1 MNTRQA
7 DGWTR
12 RRFLGGLTV
21 AGTVGLL
28 SLHPRGV
35 TAEPPPETTRL
46 TLAQTTSLCQAPQY
60 IADAL
65 LHGEGFTEVRYV
77 KDARQDYARAL
88 AAGEVD
94 LTMLFVGPLLLR
106 LDAGAPVILLGGGH
120 IGCLEL
126 FVTARVRTIRD
137 LKGKTV
143 AVTAHGSAPH
153 VFLASI
159 MAYIGLDPRQD
170 IHLVTH
176 APDEAVRLLEAG
188 QVDAYITSPHW
199 AQELRARQVG
209 RVLVNSSTDRPWSQY
224 FCCMLAGNQKF
235 AREYP
240 MATKR
245 ALRAILKAADIWGLE
260 PDRAAQAVVDRGFT
274 SRYDYALQGIQ
285 DIPYGKWREYDPEDT
300 VRFYALRLHE
310 VGMIKRTPQHM
321 IAQSTDWRFFNEL
334 KKELKG

>member
-1 MNTRQA
+1 MSLPQA
-7 DGWTR
+7 AGWTR

-21 AGTVGLL
+21 AGTAGLL
-28 SLHPRGV
+28 GLHPRPIA
-35 TAEPPPETTRL
+35 AEPPPETTRL

-60 IADAL
+60 IAEAL

-94 LTMLFVGPLLLR
+94 LTMVFVGPLLLR
-106 LDAGAPVILLGGGH
+106 LDEGAPVILLGGGH

-126 FVTARVRTIRD
+126 FVTERVRSIRD

-143 AVTAHGSAPH
+143 AVTAPGSAPH

-159 MAYIGLDPRQD
+159 MAYVGLDPRKD
-170 IHLVTH
+170 IHLVTQ

-188 QVDAYITSPHW
+188 QIDVYITSPPW
-199 AQELRARQVG
+199 AQQLRARQVG

-224 FCCMLAGNQKF
+224 FCCVLAGNQKF
-235 AREYP
+235 VREHP
-240 MATKR
+240 VATKR
-245 ALRAILKAADIWGLE
+245 ALRAILKAADLCGLE
-260 PDRAAQAVVDRGFT
+260 PDRAAQSVVERGFT
-274 SRYDYALQGIQ
+274 NRYDYALQSMQ
-285 DIPYGKWREYDPEDT
+285 DTPYGKWREYDPEDT

-310 VGMIKRTPQHM
+310 AGMIKSTPQKI
-321 IAQSTDWRFFNEL
+321 IAQHTDWHFFNEL